1 MTNTPKTLK
10 DYNFIHF
17 TKWHYRIKIELN
29 YKNGRFSCCG
39 SIYNT
44 KRTRQDACICAG
56 QCEDKINKILKGDE
70 LRAKIYD
77 QRKRN
82 HLNDL
87 HAGTK
92 RQEERL
98 KANRIKGR
106 ASNYTETCKKLEK
119 AGLLIDNG
127 YKFGTGRQTREISKE
142 DDAKIKELLTIEQ

>member
-1 MTNTPKTLK
+1 MTKN
-10 DYNFIHF
+10 YNFIHF
-17 TKWHYRIKIELN
+17 TTKNYWIKIDLKYSEG
-29 YKNGRFSCCG
+29 KFSCCWE
-39 SIYNT
+39 IH
-44 KRTRQDACICAG
+44 KRSPRGARCICAG
-56 QCEDKINKILKGDE
+56 QCEDEINNILKGDE

-98 KANRIKGR
+98 EANGIKGR
-106 ASNYTETCKKLEK
+106 ANNYTETCKKLEE
-119 AGLLIDNG
+119 AGLLVDNG

-142 DDAKIKELLTIEQ
+142 DDAKIKELLAIEQ